1 MRETAPRSVTDL
13 VRNDARAEA
22 RPGTG
27 VEVKS
32 GTGVDTKPP
41 VTGAQASVTGSQV
54 PAADGARPARNRLRR
69 AAHLHTATPPTRD
82 RAVDALRA
90 LAILG
95 IVLGHWLVTALVPAG
110 DGTFRTTSP
119 LQHMPSPA
127 PISWAFQTLAVFF
140 LVGGHVATR
149 SYSSARA
156 RGTTYPQWL
165 GARLSRPFTPVAAVL
180 VLWAAVTLGLL
191 ATGADLDT
199 IHTLL
204 ALALSPL
211 WLRPGPSHG
220 LLRRP
225 RSWCR
230 AGARDP

>member
-1 MRETAPRSVTDL
+1 MRETAPRSATDL
-13 VRNDARAEA
+13 LKTDARAEA

-27 VEVKS
+27 V
-32 GTGVDTKPP
+32 DRKPP
-41 VTGAQASVTGSQV
+41 VTGAQASVPGSQV

-69 AAHLHTATPPTRD
+69 AAHHLLTATPPTRD

-119 LQHMPSPA
+119 LQYMPWLA

-165 GARLSRPFTPVAAVL
+165 RARLNRLFTPVAAVL

-204 ALALSPL
+204 ALDLSPL
-211 WLRPGPSHG
+211 WLRPGPTHG